1 MAVYSSVAFCINSF
15 VVIKTTMGPSLRFL
29 MYYSERCSIKQ
40 RNIQYG
46 QQYHSPGGVAS
57 NIKIFNRVH
66 HIRQFGSN
74 NIFIHLHIAGIAKI
88 AMGGLGWEK
97 NKQNGLYPFPMVHY
111 GMIWYTMVWYGMPLY
126 GWLHIPFLWPLPS
139 IWLLYKE
146 SHNEKPKIHL
156 ICFGN

>member
-66 HIRQFGSN
+66 IHQFGSN
-74 NIFIHLHIAGIAKI
+74 NIFIHLYISWNCDDCD
-88 AMGGLGWEK
+88 GLCRLQD
-97 NKQNGLYPFPMVHY
+97 KQTEWSVSLSHGTLWHDMVYYGMLWYGTVWLATYPFPM
-111 GMIWYTMVWYGMPLY
+111 TSPQSLAA
-126 GWLHIPFLWPLPS
+126 L
-139 IWLLYKE
+139 
-146 SHNEKPKIHL
+146 
-156 ICFGN
+156 